1 MPVLDA
7 SVFVHLAAAA
17 YVAGYLI
24 RDQLWLRLLLLIGTF
39 FYIAYYWLVSDTP
52 LWDAII
58 WSAIMAVANIYVMIE
73 MAHDRVGFGI
83 HASQRALYNRFA
95 PMSPGDFRR
104 LMRVAQFHE
113 VDAETVLTRE
123 CERPSHLYF
132 VTEGPIEIEKKGM
145 RFTIEPPAFIGEVS
159 LLMGTTASATVRVR
173 PGVRYVSW
181 ERDALTTL
189 LGRRPV
195 LRQRFDTLL
204 NVDLARKVEAGT
216 RPA

>member
-1 MPVLDA
+1 MSLLDA

-24 RDQLWLRLLLLIGTF
+24 RDQLWLRLLLFIGTV
-39 FYIAYYWLVSDTP
+39 FYILYYWLEPETP
-52 LWDAII
+52 LWEAII
-58 WSAIMAVANIYVMIE
+58 WSAVMAVANAWVIVE
-73 MAHDRVGFGI
+73 LAHDRVGFSI
-83 HASQRALYNRFA
+83 HHSQRALYERFS

-104 LMRVAQFHE
+104 LTRVAQFHE

-123 CERPSHLYF
+123 GVRPTHLYF
-132 VTEGPIEIEKKGM
+132 VTEGIIEIEKKGM
-145 RFTIEPPAFIGEVS
+145 RFTIEAPAFIGEVS
-159 LLMGTTASATVRVR
+159 LLTETTASATTRVR
-173 PGVRYVSW
+173 PSVRYVSW
-181 ERDALTTL
+181 ERGALTSL

-204 NVDLARKVEAGT
+204 NVDLARKVGAGT